1 MLKISFSDISVKL
14 INLTFNSRFFLART
28 CRKLPPMA
36 WAVDKLFFE
45 GDDMQVLPR
54 DTAIKTQHSGNVQE
68 LEVNEYV
75 RFSNENTP
83 LPSQVLGEMIKKST
97 YHFIM
102 DSCICRT
109 SNNCQDYPH
118 DLGCLFL
125 GRGSKKISTKLG
137 RAVTAKEAM
146 EHVQKCR
153 EAGLVP
159 IIGRNKIDSVWLN
172 TGPKEELLSICH
184 CCHCCCLWKMT
195 PDLPEDLGS
204 SFSSMEGVSII
215 FNSEKCNGCGLCAE
229 NTCFLDAITIIDGK
243 AKRDEEK
250 CRICGRCAETCPRN
264 AVIIKMDEYAVK
276 RSLQRV
282 EPLVDV
288 ESP

>member
-1 MLKISFSDISVKL
+1 
-14 INLTFNSRFFLART
+14 
-28 CRKLPPMA
+28 MA
-36 WAVDKLFFE
+36 WMVDKLFFE

-68 LEVNEYV
+68 LEVNESIPL
-75 RFSNENTP
+75 SNENTV
-83 LPSQVLGEMIKKST
+83 LPSQVLGEMIQKSK

-109 SNNCQDYPH
+109 SNNCQDYPQ

-125 GRGSKKISTKLG
+125 GKGSKKISSKLG

-146 EHVQKCR
+146 EHIEKCS
-153 EAGLVP
+153 EVGLVP

-184 CCHCCCLWKMT
+184 CCQCCCLWKMT
-195 PDLPEDLGS
+195 PNLPEDLGS
-204 SFSSMEGVSII
+204 SFSSMEGVRII
-215 FNSEKCNGCGLCAE
+215 FNEDNCNGCGLCAE
-229 NTCFLDAITIIDGK
+229 DTCFLDAITIIDGK

-250 CRICGRCAETCPRN
+250 CRICGRCVEICPRN
-264 AVIIKMDEYAVK
+264 AVIIKMDEDAVK
-276 RSLQRV
+276 RSLNRV

-288 ESP
+288 ESE